1 MLFHNKTFLIIPMLI
16 LAVSCTK
23 KATDKTPLT
32 DPIVEQP
39 DSDSCSYWHD
49 APGIISI
56 SGPATA
62 TTGQQVQFTVVVT
75 GTSGCAAAATTSGA
89 IAGNTITLSGSVHYT
104 GCICTQVL
112 TDVNS
117 TYSFT
122 PTQPGVYLLQGETY
136 DGIPVTHTLTVQ

>member
-1 MLFHNKTFLIIPMLI
+1 MLSRNKIFLVIPMLI

-23 KATDKTPLT
+23 KVTDQRPVSE
-32 DPIVEQP
+32 PINEQP
-39 DSDSCSYWHD
+39 TPDSCSYWHD
-49 APGIISI
+49 AIGLVSI

-62 TTGQQVQFTVVVT
+62 TAGQQVQFTVVVT
-75 GTSGCAAAATTSGA
+75 GTNGCATTATASGVT
-89 IAGNTITLSGSVHYT
+89 AGNTITLSGSVHYV
-104 GCICTQVL
+104 GCICTEAL
-112 TDVNS
+112 ADVNS